1 MAAASGGS
9 GFNLVQDGFVDGIYH
24 FLWQKISQQS
34 CPNVSIPD
42 TVVYKYRQPAYWY
55 FMSVDGSIKMKTQ
68 KNITNAKIFEAFS
81 KQRPDAV
88 SDIVAYYISPVESDR
103 GVTGKTT
110 IEFFDVAGLHKFLFH
125 RAKTDTGIV
134 QRYVESKGEHN
145 CVIRAVW
152 TPNLCLM
159 ERRLNNNRVTDRKIG
174 MYERAVT
181 YEGAT
186 HYSDSLPIN
195 GTVLPAAI
203 QTVCAS
209 MVDHFCEADLR
220 ISRMVL
226 HMKMDA
232 NDKLW
237 VTWCSSMRLQ
247 DVPERVNPVNLGPS
261 FRERGFTKMDASMR
275 CPEDGKKHPPEQMV
289 KVPYSTIVKVH
300 TLRQG
305 EHEKTTVPP
314 VLLELHPGMTDSQYD
329 QLRRDPVFLFREAMV
344 SESAFLKYTQEAERL
359 EESKGD
365 FSMSMDALDQFV
377 QDIPQRPSSSLRLLA
392 GQELSEGQ
400 VGGGAVEGGAS
411 AIGLS
416 ESRSQLDSSL
426 GIVRIEQDELPVD
439 VFDRLHIN
447 ASSSFILKNTE
458 KVELDDSKPFYVG
471 VSAPNGMR
479 EM

>member
-1 MAAASGGS
+1 MAAQLSH
-9 GFNLVQDGFVDGIYH
+9 FNLVQDGFVDGIYH

-55 FMSVDGSIKMKTQ
+55 FMSVDGSIKMKAQ
-68 KNITNAKIFEAFS
+68 KNITNAKIFESFS

-103 GVTGKTT
+103 GPPTKKTT

-125 RAKTDTGIV
+125 RAKTDTGII
-134 QRYVESKGEHN
+134 QKFIESKGDK
-145 CVIRAVW
+145 CQVIRAVW

-159 ERRLNNNRVTDRKIG
+159 ERRVNTNNITDRKIG

-181 YEGAT
+181 YEGMT

-226 HMKMDA
+226 HLKMDA
-232 NDKLW
+232 KDKLW

-247 DVPERVNPVNLGPS
+247 DVPERINPVNLAPS
-261 FRERGFTKMDASMR
+261 YRERGFTKLDQSIL
-275 CPEDGKKHPPEQMV
+275 CPFDGRRHDSKTMV
-289 KVPYSTIVKVH
+289 KIPYSTIVKVH
-300 TLRQG
+300 TMKG
-305 EHEKTTVPP
+305 DPDVPKI
-314 VLLELHPGMTDSQYD
+314 LQELHAGITPEQYR
-329 QLRRDPVFLFREAMV
+329 QLRRDPVFLFREALV
-344 SESAFLKYTQEAERL
+344 SEGAFLQYTQEALDL
-359 EESKGD
+359 EKQRGK
-365 FSMSMDALDQFV
+365 FTMSMDSIDQFI
-377 QDIPQRPSSSLRLLA
+377 QEGPGRPSSSLQMLA
-392 GQELSEGQ
+392 GSSLEEGTRG
-400 VGGGAVEGGAS
+400 VAVSRGAS
-411 AIGLS
+411 HS
-416 ESRSQLDSSL
+416 DLDQSL
-426 GIVRIEQDELPVD
+426 GIVRTDDLPEN

-447 ASSSFILKNTE
+447 GSASFILKNTE
-458 KVELDDSKPFYVG
+458 KAELDE
-471 VSAPNGMR
+471 SAPFL
-479 EM
+479 

>member
-1 MAAASGGS
+1 MAAQLSH
-9 GFNLVQDGFVDGIYH
+9 FNLVQDGFVDGIYH

-110 IEFFDVAGLHKFLFH
+110 IEFFDTASLHKFLFH
-125 RAKTDTGIV
+125 RAKTDTGII
-134 QRYVESKGEHN
+134 QKFIESKGEK
-145 CVIRAVW
+145 CQVIRAVW

-159 ERRLNNNRVTDRKIG
+159 ERRVNTNHITDRKIG

-186 HYSDSLPIN
+186 HYSESLPIN

-220 ISRMVL
+220 VSRMVL

-232 NDKLW
+232 KDKLW

-247 DVPERVNPVNLGPS
+247 DVPERINPVNLAPHY
-261 FRERGFTKMDASMR
+261 RERGFTKMDQSMR
-275 CPEDGKKHPPEQMV
+275 CPVDGRRHDSKTMV
-289 KVPYSTIVKVH
+289 KIPYSTIVKVH
-300 TLRQG
+300 AMRG
-305 EHEKTTVPP
+305 EAGVPK
-314 VLLELHPGMTDSQYD
+314 VLQELHAGLTLEQYG
-329 QLRRDPVFLFREAMV
+329 QLRRDPVFLFREALV
-344 SESAFLKYTQEAERL
+344 SEGAFLKYTQDAVDL
-359 EESKGD
+359 EKQKGS
-365 FSMSMDALDQFV
+365 FTMSTDALDQWI
-377 QDIPQRPSSSLRLLA
+377 QEGPGRPSSSLQMLGA
-392 GQELSEGQ
+392 GGDASME
-400 VGGGAVEGGAS
+400 GGGGGRAS
-411 AIGLS
+411 RQA
-416 ESRSQLDSSL
+416 SRSELDESL
-426 GIVRIEQDELPVD
+426 GIVRADELPAD

-447 ASSSFILKNTE
+447 ASSSFLLKNTE
-458 KVELDDSKPFYVG
+458 KAELDESLPFYTG
-471 VSAPNGMR
+471 GGGS
-479 EM
+479 